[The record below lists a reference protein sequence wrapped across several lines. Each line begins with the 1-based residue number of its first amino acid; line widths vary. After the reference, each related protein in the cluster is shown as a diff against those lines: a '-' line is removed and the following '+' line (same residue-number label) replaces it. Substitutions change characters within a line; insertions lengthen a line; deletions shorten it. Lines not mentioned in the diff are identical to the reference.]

1 MASGRAIVVPIGGP
15 LKLKRLLSIA
25 GLLLATRLLLA
36 QTSRP
41 ASPQAAQPAPT
52 PVSPIP
58 PVGESV
64 EVHITNVEVV
74 VTDSKGNRVQDLT
87 KDDFEVF
94 QDGTPQKVVNF
105 YSVGG
110 GKVTFGDGTV
120 VPLEEAEKKGELPPE
135 VQARFILYIDNLNIQ
150 PINRNRMF
158 KQLKEFVAQN
168 VGSRAEAEVI
178 TYNRSLKTKRKF
190 TQDGTEVVA
199 ALEEIEHE
207 TGAGTNMV
215 GERRDALHRI
225 DESQSPDEAL
235 NIARQYARSLR
246 NDIQFDVD
254 AIKQTLNALAG
265 IKGRKIFVY
274 VSEGL
279 PATAGMEL
287 FDAVQQKYK
296 EQASTLEQFEFDLNT
311 YYTGIIQAAN
321 AQGVSIWPLDASGLQ
336 VDEMVTAENR
346 SFTTRPNDFMMRQN
360 QQAPILM
367 MAEQTG
373 GVASVNSN
381 SWKAKL
387 DELASDFSNFYSLGY
402 RTSRSAVDRPH
413 SVSVNV
419 KRKGLRV
426 RYRKSYLEK
435 TPETT
440 AAESVLAS
448 LFYPRDENPLGI
460 HVSVGTQKPYD
471 GDVFTVPVR
480 VSVPIGKLGLL
491 PSGDKYEG
499 AFFVYVVARDA
510 AEKQSDL
517 AIQRQPVTVP
527 AKDLTVAQTKDWH
540 YDFTMTVG
548 SGAQRIAFAVRDG
561 NTGTTSYFQKNL
573 FISLLPKEAPKA
585 EKKGS

>member
-1 MASGRAIVVPIGGP
+1 
-15 LKLKRLLSIA
+15 LKRLLSIA
-25 GLLLATRLLLA
+25 GVLLASRMLLA

-41 ASPQAAQPAPT
+41 SPAAPAAPAPT
-52 PVSPIP
+52 PISPIP

-74 VTDSKGNRVQDLT
+74 VTDSKGNRVQGLT
-87 KDDFEVF
+87 KEDFEVF

-105 YSVGG
+105 YAVGG
-110 GKVTFGDGTV
+110 GNVTFGDGTV
-120 VPLEEAEKKGELPPE
+120 VPLDEADKKGELPPE

-150 PINRNRMF
+150 PMNRNRMF
-158 KQLKEFVAQN
+158 KQLKEFVAQH
-168 VGSRAEAEVI
+168 VGPRAEAEVI

-207 TGAGTNMV
+207 TGAGTSLA

-225 DESQSPDEAL
+225 DDSQSPDEAL

-296 EQASTLEQFEFDLNT
+296 EQTSTLEQFEFDLNT

-346 SFTTRPNDFMMRQN
+346 SFQTRPNEFMMRQN
-360 QQAPILM
+360 NQAPIQM

-387 DELASDFSNFYSLGY
+387 DELAADFSNFYSLGY

-413 SVSVNV
+413 SVAVNV
-419 KRKGLRV
+419 KRKGLKV

-448 LFYPRDENPLGI
+448 LFYPRDDNPLGI
-460 HVSVGTQKPYD
+460 HVAVGTQKPYD
-471 GDVFTVPVR
+471 RDNFSVPVR

-499 AFFVYVVARDA
+499 AFFVYIVARDS

-548 SGAQRIAFAVRDG
+548 SGAQRIAFAVRDA

>member
-1 MASGRAIVVPIGGP
+1 
-15 LKLKRLLSIA
+15 
-25 GLLLATRLLLA
+25 
-36 QTSRP
+36 
-41 ASPQAAQPAPT
+41 
-52 PVSPIP
+52 
-58 PVGESV
+58 
-64 EVHITNVEVV
+64 
-74 VTDSKGNRVQDLT
+74 
-87 KDDFEVF
+87 
-94 QDGTPQKVVNF
+94 
-105 YSVGG
+105 
-110 GKVTFGDGTV
+110 
-120 VPLEEAEKKGELPPE
+120 
-135 VQARFILYIDNLNIQ
+135 
-150 PINRNRMF
+150 MF

-207 TGAGTNMV
+207 TGAGTSLA